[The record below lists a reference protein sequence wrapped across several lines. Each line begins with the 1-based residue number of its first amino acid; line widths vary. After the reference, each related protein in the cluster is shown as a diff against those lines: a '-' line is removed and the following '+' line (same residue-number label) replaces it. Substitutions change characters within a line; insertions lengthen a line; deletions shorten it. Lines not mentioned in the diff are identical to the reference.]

1 MTAAIAAVVFMAI
14 MTAISLYGYRRYVRP
29 ARVYDQIGG
38 TAVQSISALVDFS
51 PPAEGGWTVRMLQ
64 MVGEKVPVSP
74 QDAGVATRC
83 LISAGYRSDAA
94 VRIYYGAK
102 VVCCVLFFVLGLML
116 HTHVSGIR
124 ILQIVFLIAATAGGY
139 FGPNLLLDRMVSARQ
154 QRIRFSLPDVL
165 DLLVICVEAGQGL
178 DQAVQSVARELAGTH
193 NDISDEFKLV
203 TLEMRAGKR
212 RGDALRNLSER
223 TGEPDLRKLVAILLQ
238 TDRFGTSMGESLRS
252 HSEFMRMKRTQEAE
266 ERAHKVGVK
275 LIFPIFFFIL
285 PSIIL
290 VAAGPAVIQ
299 IFRVLVPLLRTVH

>member
-1 MTAAIAAVVFMAI
+1 MPIAIAAIVFMGLA
-14 MTAISLYGYRRYVRP
+14 TAISLFGYRRYVRP

-38 TAVQSISALVDFS
+38 AAVQSRSALVNLS
-51 PPAEGGWTVRMLQ
+51 PPTDSGWTIKILEQ
-64 MVGEKVPVSP
+64 VGEKIPVSP
-74 QDAGVATRC
+74 ADAGVATRY
-83 LISAGYRSDAA
+83 LMAAGYRSDAA
-94 VRIYYGAK
+94 IRVYYGVK
-102 VVCCVLFFVLGLML
+102 VLCCVLFFVLGLLL

-124 ILQIVFLIAATAGGY
+124 TLQIVFLIAATLGGY
-139 FGPNLLLDRMVSARQ
+139 FGPNLVLERLVSARQ
-154 QRIRFSLPDVL
+154 ERLRFSLPDVL

-193 NDISDEFKLV
+193 KDISDEFNLV

-212 RGDALRNLSER
+212 RSDALRNLTER
-223 TGEPDLRKLVAILLQ
+223 TGEADLRKLVAILLQ
-238 TDRFGTSMGESLRS
+238 TDRFGTSMADSLRS

-285 PSIIL
+285 PSIVL

-299 IFRVLVPLLRTVH
+299 IFTVLSPLLRGL